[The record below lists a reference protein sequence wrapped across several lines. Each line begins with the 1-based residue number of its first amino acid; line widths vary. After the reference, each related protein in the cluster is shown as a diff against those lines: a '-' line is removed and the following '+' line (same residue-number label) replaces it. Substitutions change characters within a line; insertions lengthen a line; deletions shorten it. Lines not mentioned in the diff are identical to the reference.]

1 MPSWEIFYLLKIYW
15 FLTTGQN
22 GCLRWAGG
30 RGGGVEGGMC
40 IVQTITWFTR
50 ISPNGIICKSRKGR
64 TFFKANDT

>member
-1 MPSWEIFYLLKIYW
+1 MGVDC
-15 FLTTGQN
+15 FL
-22 GCLRWAGG
+22 RRAGG
-30 RGGGVEGGMC
+30 GEGGVEGGMC